1 MSDVLQSAVVSVLLF
16 LILSCVVAGAFWF
29 WDLIKGKTGF
39 VVRDQRPVPD
49 VHTAWTERDRDQL
62 IAFLASTTGRRLLA
76 RLSAMEANIAV
87 RACQATENTADA
99 AARAGGYGEMLKHF
113 MSLTH
118 AAERV
123 EERPE
128 DAEKLS
134 PDAELIARLSP

>member
-1 MSDVLQSAVVSVLLF
+1 MSDVLQSLAGFASLATL
-16 LILSCVVAGAFWF
+16 LILIVALTHSLYEDF
-29 WDLIKGKTGF
+29 KGKAKK
-39 VVRDQRPVPD
+39 DESRPSSD

-62 IAFLASTTGRRLLA
+62 ISFLASTTGRRLLA